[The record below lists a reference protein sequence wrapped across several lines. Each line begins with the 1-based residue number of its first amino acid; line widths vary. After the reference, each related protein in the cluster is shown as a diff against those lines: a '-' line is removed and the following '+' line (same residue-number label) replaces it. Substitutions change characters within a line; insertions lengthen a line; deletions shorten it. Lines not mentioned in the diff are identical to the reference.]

1 LSTKVCFVYLPY
13 LIQEALMDSGLRPA
27 KTISKS
33 FMDATIDIKTRSH
46 FDIAK
51 EKMKASP

>member
-1 LSTKVCFVYLPY
+1 
-13 LIQEALMDSGLRPA
+13 MDSGLRPA

-33 FMDATIDIKTRSH
+33 FMDASIDIKTRSH